1 MVLTGSVALLACFEL
16 SEVGHAVMDMRNT
29 AMPQDVAEAIAQ
41 PNQPE
46 VLEVIKAAYKLP
58 ENKLTPAQFASLVRA
73 SCEAANR
80 ETVAKTKKPD

>member
-1 MVLTGSVALLACFEL
+1 MFLLSSAALIACMEL
-16 SEVGHAVMDMRNT
+16 SQVGHAVMDMRNT

-58 ENKLTPAQFASLVRA
+58 ANRLTPAQFASLVRA

-80 ETVAKTKKPD
+80 ETIAKTKKPE